1 MSPQWQLMFL
11 PEKTMVFRGELTEGA
26 GIHRTESG
34 ISPHIRQ
41 NKSRRDSSIP

>member
-1 MSPQWQLMFL
+1 MSQQRQLMFP
-11 PEKTMVFRGELTEGA
+11 PEKMIVFGVLTEGG

-41 NKSRRDSSIP
+41 NKPRRDSSIN